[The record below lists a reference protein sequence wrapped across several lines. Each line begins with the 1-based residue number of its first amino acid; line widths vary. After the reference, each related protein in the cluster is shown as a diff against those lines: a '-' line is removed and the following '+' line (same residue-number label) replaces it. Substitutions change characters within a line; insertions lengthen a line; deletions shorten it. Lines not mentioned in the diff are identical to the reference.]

1 MPELDAP
8 GSMMPESRGR
18 FMPLRGQYQGI
29 MPCLP
34 GIRDVLGIRDSR
46 VGLPRLK
53 LILSRGGVPG
63 HILACDML
71 ICPTDTRSKNM
82 PTRQPPYIQPILDH
96 HLLIVPPGWKGS
108 KVNWKLRKFKIWIRL
123 LCTKCHQDEKWSFAN
138 WLWGKCKSKY
148 LTQRRKKYNWYKI
161 QKYNQYKTQKKI
173 IQLKRNTKA
182 EIKLLW
188 NAETKY
194 NQY

>member
-1 MPELDAP
+1 MTRPSHGHDARAWCDAAPP
-8 GSMMPESRGR
+8 GSMMPDSRGR
-18 FMPLRGQYQGI
+18 FMPPRGQYQGI

-108 KVNWKLRKFKIWIRL
+108 KVNWTWGNLRFGSG
-123 LCTKCHQDEKWSFAN
+123 CFAQNVTKMKSEALQIDSEAN
-138 WLWGKCKSKY
+138 ANL
-148 LTQRRKKYNWYKI
+148 NI
-161 QKYNQYKTQKKI
+161 
-173 IQLKRNTKA
+173 
-182 EIKLLW
+182 
-188 NAETKY
+188 
-194 NQY
+194 